1 MSAPAGGLPVTDA
14 IGRSYASPLPYRVS
28 REKVREFADALSDPH
43 PAYRDPAVAAKLGHP
58 DVVAPPTFAI
68 VVTFGL
74 LDQLRTDPEL
84 GLSLSRVVHADQK
97 FVAARPICAGDELRA
112 ELTIA
117 RARPMGDADLIM
129 TRTSVTTEDGAPV
142 AEVAAA
148 ILHQRGADAASIA
161 DTADT
166 AAADQRAAAELG
178 AVGSDGEPSLV
189 VPSSADLTVDAE
201 LSGVR
206 QAVRRSDL
214 VRYAGAS
221 GDFNPIHWSDRVAQ
235 RVGLPGVIAHG
246 MLTMG
251 LAGRVVTN
259 WAGDPGRVVEFS
271 TRFSEP
277 VRVPD
282 DDDGVRLDVRGSVG
296 AILDDQRVRIDL
308 DASAGGRSV
317 LGRARA
323 IVQL

>member
-1 MSAPAGGLPVTDA
+1 M
-14 IGRSYASPLPYRVS
+14 PYRVS

-43 PAYRDPAVAAKLGHP
+43 PAYRDPAAAAKLGHP

-74 LDQLRTDPEL
+74 LDQLLTDPEL
-84 GLSLSRVVHADQK
+84 GLSLARVVHADQK
-97 FVAARPICAGDELRA
+97 FVAARSIHAGDELHA

-129 TRTSVTTEDGAPV
+129 TRTSVTAADGAAV
-142 AEVAAA
+142 TEVAAT
-148 ILHQRGADAASIA
+148 ILHQRGPDGASP
-161 DTADT
+161 
-166 AAADQRAAAELG
+166 AAAAPGEPSAETEFGAAAE
-178 AVGSDGEPSLV
+178 ASPT
-189 VPSSADLTVDAE
+189 VPTYADLTAEAE
-201 LSGVR
+201 LPGLR
-206 QAVRRSDL
+206 QAIRRSDL

-221 GDFNPIHWSDRVAQ
+221 GDFNPIHWSDRVAR

-259 WAGDPGRVVEFS
+259 WVGDPGRVVEYS
-271 TRFSEP
+271 TRFIEP

-282 DDDGVRLDVRGSVG
+282 DDDGVGLDVRGTVG
-296 AILDDQRVRIDL
+296 ALLDAQRVRIDL
-308 DASAGGRSV
+308 DASVAGRPV